1 MGKAINGKRD
11 QVTLATKFG
20 MVRDPK
26 NPTAR
31 ELSGKPDYV
40 LSSCVASLK
49 RLDEEIIDVYY
60 LHRVDPSTSIEDSV
74 GAMAQLVKSGKIKT
88 IGLSE
93 VSTTTLRKAHT
104 IHPITAVQSEYS
116 LWSCEPENGMLEICK
131 ELGIAFDLYSPL
143 GRGFLT
149 GQIKKFDDLAID
161 DWRRVSPVLWVR
173 IFGRALYI
181 VSKLDVFAKKKGC
194 TSS

>member
-74 GAMAQLVKSGKIKT
+74 GAMAQL
-88 IGLSE
+88 L
-93 VSTTTLRKAHT
+93 
-104 IHPITAVQSEYS
+104 
-116 LWSCEPENGMLEICK
+116 NLEK
-131 ELGIAFDLYSPL
+131 
-143 GRGFLT
+143 
-149 GQIKKFDDLAID
+149 
-161 DWRRVSPVLWVR
+161 
-173 IFGRALYI
+173 
-181 VSKLDVFAKKKGC
+181 
-194 TSS
+194 